1 MSDKDNMMNVFKC
14 HCNYH
19 LGMGPNLQ
27 CPLHGTRENLH
38 AGVVSRRAEKERSTI
53 EHNTMQEA
61 FNAAINFALDD
72 ANIGEGILFLELW
85 REGDWQSIRD
95 EFPEFKSSI
104 LHPKA

>member
-1 MSDKDNMMNVFKC
+1 MPDKDNLMNVFKC

-53 EHNTMQEA
+53 AHNDMQEA
-61 FNAAINFALDD
+61 FNAAINFSLDKIDD
-72 ANIGEGILFLELW
+72 AHEALAFLETW
-85 REGDWQSIRD
+85 REGDWPALKA
-95 EFPEFKSSI
+95 EYPEFKSTI
-104 LHPKA
+104 MDP